1 MKASQ
6 LYIVDLIQNTTKRKY
21 PVHLPN
27 FSDPDT
33 MGLNEDIEKT
43 IESLRNIADNY
54 KKEATYVI
62 GEINE
67 YMLPAMLKLEII
79 IINAFLDSDSNSN
92 KTIID
97 LFCTNTVENERILL

>member
-1 MKASQ
+1 
-6 LYIVDLIQNTTKRKY
+6 
-21 PVHLPN
+21 
-27 FSDPDT
+27 

-54 KKEATYVI
+54 KREAHVI

-67 YMLPAMLKLEII
+67 YIKKTMLPAMLKLEII